1 MLGMIS
7 FCIIKIARMFCRR
20 CWRRRQRWSQ
30 VMQAQVQALGVRGYQ
45 PCNLQ
50 RFVDQMVYTGWIVKS
65 TYFWLCIYRA
75 RCKALSAMLR
85 CSQLLIG
92 SLTGFSYLSSSWIV
106 AGVVPGHTRIH
117 ASGAVV
123 GDRSRRFVFLLVR
136 FLGPCLVAPFIGSAI
151 WPRPG
156 R

>member
-1 MLGMIS
+1 MIS
-7 FCIIKIARMFCRR
+7 FYIIKIARMFCRR
-20 CWRRRQRWSQ
+20 CWRRRLRWSQ
-30 VMQAQVQALGVRGYQ
+30 VMQGQVQALGVRGYRHTT
-45 PCNLQ
+45 CKNLLI
-50 RFVDQMVYTGWIVKS
+50 RWLTGWIAKS
-65 TYFWLCIYRA
+65 KYFWLCIYRA
-75 RCKALSAMLR
+75 RCKPEALSAMLS
-85 CSQLLIG
+85 CCQALIG

-136 FLGPCLVAPFIGSAI
+136 FLGPCLVAPLIGSAT